1 MPTRA
6 QRKAAAQKGSPP
18 QRKDKPTKGAT
29 LAVAPSKPKLKAE
42 PPSETSKKTP
52 LPKPRPADERPGD
65 RIVEAS
71 FEAGA
76 TELKL
81 FPPPAFS
88 EIAFAGRSN
97 VGKSS
102 LMNCLT
108 GRRNL
113 VRTSSTPGCTRQVA
127 WFRTTSDDKSIVDLV
142 DLPGYG
148 YAKRSK
154 TERGHWADLIET
166 YLMERPTL
174 RGVVLLV
181 DIRRGI
187 EDDDLDLLEMLRSPP
202 RTSRPPLETVIV
214 ATKLD
219 KLSSSAQKTALFKL
233 SQAAGTKVLGFSSV
247 TAQGRVPLW
256 RTLRQIAGV
265 GAVEEPT
272 VEESSPAAL
281 DP

>member
-1 MPTRA
+1 MEL
-6 QRKAAAQKGSPP
+6 P
-18 QRKDKPTKGAT
+18 Q
-29 LAVAPSKPKLKAE
+29 
-42 PPSETSKKTP
+42 
-52 LPKPRPADERPGD
+52 
-65 RIVEAS
+65 
-71 FEAGA
+71 
-76 TELKL
+76 

-113 VRTSSTPGCTRQVA
+113 VRTSSTPGCTRQVS
-127 WFRTTSDDKSIVDLV
+127 WFRTTSDDKSIIDLV

-154 TERGHWADLIET
+154 TERNHWANLIEN

-174 RGVVLLV
+174 KGVVLLV

-187 EDDDLDLLEMLRSPP
+187 EEDDLSLIEMLQQPA
-202 RTSRPPLETVIV
+202 RTSRAPLEVVVV

-219 KLSSSAQKTALFKL
+219 KLSSAARKTALFKL
-233 SQAAGTKVLGFSSV
+233 SQGAGLKVFGFSSV

-256 RTLRQIAGV
+256 RKLRTIAGV
-265 GAVEEPT
+265 GFQPE
-272 VEESSPAAL
+272 VEESSEAA
-281 DP
+281 PS